1 MGFTRQEYW
10 SRVPLSLIIFKFRLK
25 QKIVGKI
32 TRPFRYDLKHISY
45 DYTVEVTNRFKGLD
59 IRVPEKLWT
68 EVRNIVQEVV
78 IKTIL
83 KKKKCKMAKWL
94 SEKALQI
101 AEKRREAKS
110 NRERD
115 KYTQLNPEFQ
125 GTTNRFKKAFLGEQC
140 KETEE
145 NNRMGKTRDLFKKI
159 RDTKGTFHAKMGT
172 IKDRSD
178 MYLGHNKGQK

>member
-1 MGFTRQEYW
+1 MKVKLLSHVRLLATPWTAAYQAPPSMGFTRQEYW

-78 IKTIL
+78 IKIIP
-83 KKKKCKMAKWL
+83 KKKKCKKAKWL
-94 SEKALQI
+94 SEEVLQI
-101 AEKRREAKS
+101 AVKRREAKGK
-110 NRERD
+110 REKER
-115 KYTQLNPEFQ
+115 YIYPFQ
-125 GTTNRFKKAFLGEQC
+125 CRVPKNSKK
-140 KETEE
+140 
-145 NNRMGKTRDLFKKI
+145 R
-159 RDTKGTFHAKMGT
+159 
-172 IKDRSD
+172 
-178 MYLGHNKGQK
+178 